1 MENRELITKAIR
13 YIQENPKENLALET
27 IADNAGFSLAYF
39 DTPVLRNPRLNRTQ
53 E

>member
-13 YIQENPKENLALET
+13 YIQENTKENLALET
-27 IADNAGFSLAYF
+27 IADKAGFSLAYF